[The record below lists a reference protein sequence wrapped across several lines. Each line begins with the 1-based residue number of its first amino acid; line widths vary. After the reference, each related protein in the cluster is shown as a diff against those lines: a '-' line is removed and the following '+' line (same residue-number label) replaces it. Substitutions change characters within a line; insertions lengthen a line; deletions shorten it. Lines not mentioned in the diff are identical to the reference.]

1 MSDNKPLVS
10 VFCLTYNHAPYIRQ
24 CLDGFLMQRTSFDY
38 EVIINDDAST
48 DGTTEIIKEYENK
61 YPEIIIPIYHEENLY
76 SKGERGFWNKYCLPR
91 AQGKYIALCE
101 GDDYWT
107 DPYKLQKQVDFLEEH
122 PEYVLIYTN
131 AEKVNSKS
139 EKVLRNS
146 LKGVSGDI
154 TRYLFYRG
162 NPVVSATVCYRR
174 KYLLDYQTEIKKMP
188 FKMKMGDLPLWIYLS
203 LQGKFKYMHDKTTA
217 YRVLQESASHS
228 KDKEKMISFITNT
241 RDILLYFNR
250 QYDIEVPERVI
261 EKRYYK
267 SLIRNMASFS
277 KKDFRDNHWHGIK
290 RYPTLLFDLKLWIL
304 WTLRVIFNQKC

>member
-107 DPYKLQKQVDFLEEH
+107 DPYKLQKQVDFLEGH

-162 NPVVSATVCYRR
+162 NPVVAATVCYRR

-228 KDKEKMISFITNT
+228 KDQEKMISFITNT

-250 QYDIEVPERVI
+250 QYDIGVPERVI

-290 RYPTLLFDLKLWIL
+290 RCPTLLFDLKLWIL